1 MTQQILTE
9 EIKATWKPVLEAE
22 SLPKIDSKYK
32 TYVTTVLL
40 ENQRKSLAESN
51 ANVAPVNQVVTQGG
65 NIATWDPVLI
75 SMVRRSVP
83 NLLAFDVAGVQ
94 PMNAPTGQVFAL
106 RARYED
112 SNSPLAL
119 GEGDEALYLEA
130 NPEYSGNAATTLID
144 NSGFSAA
151 NLSALSTAANAANGS
166 SGVDFGGTSDAS
178 YTHGKGMSTADLESL
193 GDTIAWK
200 KMGFTIDKLVVAAEG
215 RGLRADYTHELAQ
228 DLKAVHGLDAEAEL
242 ANILTTEIQAEMNRE
257 MIRRINFS
265 ARFGGPLNRGVQAP
279 SAGTAANAYVDL
291 SSGGVVGASGRW
303 FLERFKALLVQ
314 IEFEANK
321 IAKDTRR
328 GKANFII
335 TSSNVASALSMAGIL
350 DHAPAMST
358 NLNVDDTGNLF
369 AGTLMGKY
377 KVYVDPYANIDYVTV
392 GYRGATAYDAGIY
405 YCPYVPLEMYRA
417 QGQDS
422 FQPRI
427 GFKTRYGIV
436 ANPFATGK
444 LNPHASVRS
453 STSGL
458 TADSNIYFR
467 KFVVLNLLG

>member
-1 MTQQILTE
+1 MTQPILTE

-32 TYVTTVLL
+32 AYVTTVLL

-51 ANVAPVNQVVTQGG
+51 GNIAPVNQTVSQGG

-106 RARYED
+106 RTRYED
-112 SNSPLAL
+112 ANSPLSI

-130 NPEYSGNAATTLID
+130 NPEYSGNAAGTAID

-151 NLSALSTAANAANGS
+151 NIAAIVADADPSSPSTANL
-166 SGVDFGGTSDAS
+166 GGTADTT
-178 YTHGKGMSTADLESL
+178 YTTGKGMSTADLEAL

-257 MIRRINFS
+257 MIRRINFC
-265 ARFGGPLNRGVQAP
+265 ARFGGPDNRSVQAP
-279 SAGTAANAYVDL
+279 SSGNAAKAYVDL
-291 SSGGVVGASGRW
+291 SASGTIGSQGRW
-303 FLERFKALLVQ
+303 FIERFKALLVQ

-377 KVYVDPYANIDYVTV
+377 KVYIDPYANLDYVTV

-417 QGQDS
+417 QGQDT

-453 STSGL
+453 STQGL

-467 KFVVLNLLG
+467 KFIVANLMG